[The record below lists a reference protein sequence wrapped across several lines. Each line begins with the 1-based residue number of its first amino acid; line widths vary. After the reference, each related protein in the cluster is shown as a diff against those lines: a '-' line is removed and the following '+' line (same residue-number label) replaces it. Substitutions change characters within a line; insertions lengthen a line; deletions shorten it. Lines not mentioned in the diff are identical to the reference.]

1 MIYLELL
8 FANHSDTDGE
18 KFRLFFTGFIG
29 NYQYQSVTFLEF
41 RLFFNSYVQSTFPST
56 DAAQIIAAVDWDAWI
71 KKGGQNPF

>member
-18 KFRLFFTGFIG
+18 MFRLFFTGFIG

-41 RLFFNSYVQSTFPST
+41 RLFFNSYV
-56 DAAQIIAAVDWDAWI
+56 
-71 KKGGQNPF
+71 